1 MILFIYLPSI
11 SSKKPGEYA
20 VFVIY
25 IEVSTTSC
33 PFFEQWSYQLPNT
46 SLHSSEGL
54 NYSWASKHL
63 LICQIERR
71 VKEKFSYLSF

>member
-46 SLHSSEGL
+46 SPKGST
-54 NYSWASKHL
+54 SKHL